1 MNAIEF
7 RNVYKSYG
15 EHEVLADISFDVRE
29 NEFFVIFGPS
39 GAGKTTILKLIAGL
53 DYVDSGSI
61 FVDGKDATVMP
72 AAKRGVRMAF
82 ENYALYP
89 HLTVFENMAGPLRNN
104 KLPMKEIKE
113 RVEQCATTLGIRDYL
128 NRLPRELSG
137 GQRQRVSLG
146 RSIVA
151 EARVYLLDE
160 PLAHLD
166 AKLRH
171 ELRTEFQ
178 DIKSILGNC
187 AVVCITHNY
196 VQAMGET
203 DRVCVLADKQ
213 IQQIDTP
220 KNIYDHPINVD
231 TALMFGYPPINLLN
245 MKVDKDRRFIF
256 NDEIKLGPF
265 SGELAEQLSNYD
277 KEEIIYGVRPRN
289 CMFSFEDRSRD
300 GYIKGE
306 VIGFEINNFRG
317 ILLVQ
322 SESSGLLSILC
333 DRFLKVTPGADV
345 FLKPDI
351 SGGCFFDA
359 TTKKNLKYQ
368 GDK

>member
-53 DYVDSGSI
+53 DYADSGSI

-137 GQRQRVSLG
+137 QRQRVSLG

-178 DIKSILGNC
+178 DIKSFLGNST
-187 AVVCITHNY
+187 VVYVTHDY
-196 VQAMGET
+196 LEAMGMA

-245 MKVDKDRRFIF
+245 MKVDKDRRFI
-256 NDEIKLGPF
+256 LTMSQTGPLLWRI
-265 SGELAEQLSNYD
+265 SRAAEQYD
-277 KEEIIYGVRPRN
+277 KEEIIYG
-289 CMFSFEDRSRD
+289 
-300 GYIKGE
+300 
-306 VIGFEINNFRG
+306 
-317 ILLVQ
+317 
-322 SESSGLLSILC
+322 
-333 DRFLKVTPGADV
+333 
-345 FLKPDI
+345 
-351 SGGCFFDA
+351 
-359 TTKKNLKYQ
+359 
-368 GDK
+368 